1 MQAWILMS
9 LVAATPIACD
19 RADQGACRSS
29 GASDVA
35 ARWESHLAAEAKD
48 GFSGAVALGD
58 TSGVRLAK
66 EFGAA
71 GGDRGP
77 TAFWIASTSKAITA
91 TAVLR
96 LVDEGRASLDDSL
109 ATYFPSAPER
119 WRGVTI
125 HHLLSHR
132 SGLPH
137 AYAADGIADRD
148 SAIAAIL
155 ALEPVKPMGGFE
167 YSNDGYTLLAIL
179 VELISGETFEALV
192 RRAVFTPA
200 GMESSGFWGFES
212 AGSTIAPPAPGGR
225 PARTRPTIWRAG
237 HSVANWG
244 YRGATGIYSTPE
256 DMFRFA
262 RAFAAGELVS
272 ARARALMVSAKNP
285 ALPRDAQSYGYGW
298 ALTIRGG
305 NVVEYW
311 HHGNEDWLGHTAAIR
326 VAGHRILAIL
336 SNAGDAG
343 AQSWASRVE
352 AGLRACEP

>member
-1 MQAWILMS
+1 MQAWIFMS
-9 LVAATPIACD
+9 ILAATPLGCD
-19 RADQGACRSS
+19 RVDQGSCRSS
-29 GASDVA
+29 SASDVV
-35 ARWESHLAAEAKD
+35 ARWESHLAEEAKA
-48 GFSGAVALGD
+48 GFSGAVALGG
-58 TSGVRLAK
+58 TSGVRLSK
-66 EFGAA
+66 EYGAA
-71 GGDRGP
+71 AEDGGAS
-77 TAFWIASTSKAITA
+77 AFWIASTSKAITA

-96 LVDEGRASLDDSL
+96 LVDEGRASLSDSL
-109 ATYFPSAPER
+109 TKYLPAVPER

-155 ALEPVKPMGGFE
+155 AREPVKQLGSFE

-179 VELISGETFEALV
+179 VERISGETFEAFV
-192 RRAVFTPA
+192 RRAVLAPA

-244 YRGATGIYSTPE
+244 YRGATGIYSTAG
-256 DMFRFA
+256 DMYRFA

-272 ARARALMVSAKNP
+272 ARSKALMVSAKNP

-326 VAGHRILAIL
+326 VADDRILAIL
-336 SNAGDAG
+336 SNAGDVG
-343 AQSWASRVE
+343 GQSWASRVE
-352 AGLRACEP
+352 TGLRACEQ